1 MAAVRGV
8 IAECWRVGYDGCR
21 GGSMQ
26 DTKKNLQEFEK
37 WLHADQGGENARGIR
52 DRKEIKQIIEREL
65 VKGNQHEIIK
75 GEMCFKTST
84 DGYIRLDTIG
94 GDYNCIV
101 IEFAEN
107 KKEAMNNRFEDG
119 VMLYCSWSNCV
130 AGWLTSILHRV
141 EVVLMNNNH
150 FDFKDLMAFGMFI
163 LALLTF
169 VFTFIR

>member
-1 MAAVRGV
+1 MGDREIQGLFKFCLNGKSVAAVRGV
-8 IAECWRVGYDGCR
+8 VAECWRVGYDGCR

-37 WLHADQGGENARGIR
+37 WLHADQDGENVRGIR

-107 KKEAMNNRFEDG
+107 KKEVMNNRFEDG
-119 VMLYCSWSNCV
+119 DMLCIADLGIKEMTDIV
-130 AGWLTSILHRV
+130 AKQIK
-141 EVVLMNNNH
+141 E
-150 FDFKDLMAFGMFI
+150 D
-163 LALLTF
+163 
-169 VFTFIR
+169 

>member
-119 VMLYCSWSNCV
+119 DLLCIADLGIKEMTDIV
-130 AGWLTSILHRV
+130 AKQIK
-141 EVVLMNNNH
+141 E
-150 FDFKDLMAFGMFI
+150 D
-163 LALLTF
+163 
-169 VFTFIR
+169 